1 MRKVGTLCS
10 NKHGICT
17 PKCPL
22 VRGSAPNTPILKERK
37 PMRANTNKLNFY
49 VDDDVKKKL
58 KKLSKESGLTMTAVI
73 TKLIMGYHIQPL
85 KTEELLRIYKELN
98 HIGGNI
104 NQIAYIA
111 NSERHISND
120 NINEAAKLMNDIWRC
135 VRSYGRNA

>member
-1 MRKVGTLCS
+1 
-10 NKHGICT
+10 
-17 PKCPL
+17 
-22 VRGSAPNTPILKERK
+22 
-37 PMRANTNKLNFY
+37 MRANTNKLNFY

>member
-1 MRKVGTLCS
+1 
-10 NKHGICT
+10 
-17 PKCPL
+17 
-22 VRGSAPNTPILKERK
+22 
-37 PMRANTNKLNFY
+37 MRANKNKLNFY

-73 TKLIMGYHIQPL
+73 TKLIMGYQIQPL

-104 NQIAYIA
+104 NQIAYLA
-111 NSERHISND
+111 NSERHITND
-120 NINEAAKLMNDIWRC
+120 KINEAAKLMNDIWRC

>member
-1 MRKVGTLCS
+1 MR
-10 NKHGICT
+10 
-17 PKCPL
+17 
-22 VRGSAPNTPILKERK
+22 LK
-37 PMRANTNKLNFY
+37 TNKLNFY

-73 TKLIMGYHIQPL
+73 TKLIMGYQIQPL

-111 NSERHISND
+111 NSERHITND
-120 NINEAAKLMNDIWRC
+120 KINEAAKLMNNIWRC
-135 VRSYGRNA
+135 VRSYGRDA

>member
-1 MRKVGTLCS
+1 
-10 NKHGICT
+10 
-17 PKCPL
+17 
-22 VRGSAPNTPILKERK
+22 
-37 PMRANTNKLNFY
+37 MRANTNKLSFY

-73 TKLIMGYHIQPL
+73 TKLIMGYQIQPL

-111 NSERHISND
+111 NSERHITND
-120 NINEAAKLMNDIWRC
+120 KINEAAKLMNDIWRC
-135 VRSYGRNA
+135 VRSYGRNT